1 MIDQQLIKDFF
12 NEAVCPTMLN
22 IFAVVSL
29 LPLVFTL
36 FIVFTG
42 QQMVFPDKYLSTIII
57 ISSMIIIV
65 ILTYNWMK
73 YKIKVE
79 IQDNTK
85 VISKIMDELNT
96 LYSHFHLI
104 KNPENDVA
112 QNLSFIDIEFAIYC
126 LVHQIVRLE
135 FLLKDPKDLNKYH
148 MHKNLIIGIDRGGAI
163 VGGLLGKSLV
173 LPVTTVGIKYSFNS
187 PLSHTEKGASIN
199 EIPNTPA
206 IDYSSNLINVDLTNV
221 ERIILVDDAV
231 RTGTSMKTAINLLE
245 TIKSEKNL
253 KFEFITACVL
263 REVMTTRPVLK
274 DPTAKTRAFPD
285 IYVYKT
291 EKLNVNPPW
300 DLTHIW
306 DDEETTRIQKPN
318 PRYDGFCN
326 KVGAKK

>member
-1 MIDQQLIKDFF
+1 
-12 NEAVCPTMLN
+12 
-22 IFAVVSL
+22 
-29 LPLVFTL
+29 
-36 FIVFTG
+36 
-42 QQMVFPDKYLSTIII
+42 
-57 ISSMIIIV
+57 MIIIV